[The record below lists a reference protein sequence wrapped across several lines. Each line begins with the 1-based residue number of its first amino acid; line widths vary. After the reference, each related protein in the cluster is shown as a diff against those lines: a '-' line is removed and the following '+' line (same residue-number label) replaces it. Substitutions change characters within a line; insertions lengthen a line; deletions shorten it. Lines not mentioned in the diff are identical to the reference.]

1 MATAIPRAEN
11 YLNGFR
17 NDYFA
22 DISDRWYNLL
32 CLPSLVRS
40 WTVGTVPPAIIYS
53 VQLIIP

>member
-1 MATAIPRAEN
+1 MATAIPRTEN
-11 YLNGFR
+11 WLNCSR

-22 DISDRWYNLL
+22 DISDRWYSLL

-40 WTVGTVPPAIIYS
+40 RTVGTVPPSIIYS